1 MPKLLDSEGV
11 RVYIYPDDHPPP
23 HVHAYWSGEAVKIA
37 TSDGN
42 VLAGA
47 LPRRKLD
54 VALRFVADN
63 RLGLLEKWQS
73 LNARR

>member
-23 HVHAYWSGEAVKIA
+23 HVHAYWAGEAVKIA
-37 TSDGN
+37 IEDAR
-42 VLAGA
+42 VIIGA
-47 LPRRKLD
+47 LPRAKLD
-54 VALRFVADN
+54 VARRFIIEN
-63 RLGLLEKWQS
+63 RVLLFERWQS

>member
-23 HVHAYWSGEAVKIA
+23 HVHAYFAEDAAKI
-37 TSDGN
+37 SIEDGS
-42 VLAGA
+42 VIVGS
-47 LPRRKLD
+47 LPRAKLD
-54 VALRFVADN
+54 VARRFVSEK
-63 RLGLLEKWQS
+63 RIELLAKWQS